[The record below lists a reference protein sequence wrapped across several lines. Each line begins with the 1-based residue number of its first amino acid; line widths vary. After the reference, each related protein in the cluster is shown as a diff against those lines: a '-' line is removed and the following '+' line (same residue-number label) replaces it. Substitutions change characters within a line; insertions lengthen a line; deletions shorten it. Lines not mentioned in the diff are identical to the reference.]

1 MCVMRKLGVK
11 YPYIVGVC
19 VCYVCVVCVCVCAHE
34 CECVCYALLCVL
46 IGMFFWL
53 SIIGNKSCSRVLV
66 VLSDPLLS
74 VANCTPGSWWLF
86 FWPAL
91 I

>member
-19 VCYVCVVCVCVCAHE
+19 YVCVACVCARE
-34 CECVCYALLCVL
+34 CECVCYVLLCVL
-46 IGMFFWL
+46 MGIFFWL
-53 SIIGNKSCSRVLV
+53 SVIGNKSCSRVLV
-66 VLSDPLLS
+66 VLSGPLLS
-74 VANCTPGSWWLF
+74 VANCTPGSWRLF
-86 FWPAL
+86 FWSAF